1 MSTSRGARTLGQSQV
16 LTKLSALAY
25 EAMPL
30 QAYFRLKIVLIV
42 VGRVDQGY
50 CKPESIFIKT
60 S

>member
-50 CKPESIFIKT
+50 CKPERF
-60 S
+60 